1 MPNLLEQTINTD
13 DGERAPGIIKQA
25 LGIESADGI
34 NYCFPIT

>member
-25 LGIESADGI
+25 LGIKSADGI